1 MASNPIKRRARQSF
15 FLGFLIALVVMAI
28 IVMLLVTKINSLNE
42 ENETLK
48 ILGPKVSVY
57 TVSEDIEEGQ
67 PITMDD
73 LTPSTMQLTASSTT
87 IDVENYI
94 DPSIFYAYDE
104 ETGEDIELNYT
115 AKVQIPAGSVV
126 TLSMLQQGD
135 IEKTERR
142 MEYSVIVLPSELNN
156 GDYIDIRLRLPNGAE
171 YIVLSK
177 KKVDQC
183 TANTVWMNMSE
194 EEIQTMNSVIVDAY
208 TTVGSELR
216 ATVYTNP
223 LMQEASKVNYPIRE
237 ATKASLVTNPNIL
250 PEALRA
256 LAAKWQ
262 VKSDENQTATDLTLA
277 RELIDVY
284 TTSNNATEQAEE
296 VESGI
301 SEEVSTQN
309 ENRNNYVSAVEGTGL
324 VGSTY

>member
-104 ETGEDIELNYT
+104 ETGEDIELN
-115 AKVQIPAGSVV
+115 
-126 TLSMLQQGD
+126 
-135 IEKTERR
+135 
-142 MEYSVIVLPSELNN
+142 
-156 GDYIDIRLRLPNGAE
+156 
-171 YIVLSK
+171 
-177 KKVDQC
+177 
-183 TANTVWMNMSE
+183 
-194 EEIQTMNSVIVDAY
+194 
-208 TTVGSELR
+208 
-216 ATVYTNP
+216 
-223 LMQEASKVNYPIRE
+223 
-237 ATKASLVTNPNIL
+237 
-250 PEALRA
+250 
-256 LAAKWQ
+256 
-262 VKSDENQTATDLTLA
+262 
-277 RELIDVY
+277 
-284 TTSNNATEQAEE
+284 
-296 VESGI
+296 
-301 SEEVSTQN
+301 
-309 ENRNNYVSAVEGTGL
+309 
-324 VGSTY
+324 